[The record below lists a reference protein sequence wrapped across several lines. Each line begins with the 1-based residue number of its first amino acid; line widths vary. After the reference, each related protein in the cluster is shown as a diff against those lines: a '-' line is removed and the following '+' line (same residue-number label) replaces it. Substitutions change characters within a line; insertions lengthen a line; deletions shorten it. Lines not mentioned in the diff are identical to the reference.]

1 MMKALLSHR
10 AGGPE
15 TLILSDIAVPQPG
28 PGTVLVRVRACALN
42 FPDTLIIRDLYQ
54 VRPQRP
60 FAPGSDIAG
69 TVEAVGSG
77 VTDFAVGDRVFGA
90 IGSGGLAELV
100 VTAPSKLA
108 KIPEGISFELAAAFM
123 LTYRTSYHALKDRA
137 SIRAGERLLVLGAGG
152 GVGLAAVELGKL
164 LGAHVIAAASSPDK
178 LEAARRLGADETFRY
193 QADLGPDGAKRLSGE
208 LKQAFPQGFDVVV
221 DPVGGQYAEAALRS
235 LGYDGRLLTIGFP
248 AGIPAVPFNLPLLK
262 SCQIVGVFLGAL
274 SKSRPELDAANTAA
288 LVEMM
293 AQGRLNP
300 TISETFALEDAPRA
314 IEKLAGRQAMGKL
327 VIRL

>member
-1 MMKALLSHR
+1 MIKALLSHS

-15 TLILSDIAVPQPG
+15 TLVLADIATPQPG
-28 PGTVLVRVRACALN
+28 PGEVLVRVRACALN

-54 VRPQRP
+54 VRPARP

-69 TVEAVGSG
+69 TVEAVGAT
-77 VTDFAVGDRVFGA
+77 VTELAVGDGVFGA

-100 VTAPSKLA
+100 VTAPAKLA
-108 KIPEGISFELAAAFM
+108 RIPQGISFDMAAAFM

-137 SIRAGERLLVLGAGG
+137 SIKAGERLLVLGAGG
-152 GVGLAAVELGKL
+152 GVGLAAVDLGKL
-164 LGAHVIAAASSPDK
+164 MGAHVIAAASSENK
-178 LEAARRLGADETFRY
+178 LEAARRLGADETFLY
-193 QADLGPDGAKRLSGE
+193 DADPGPDGAKGLSAQF
-208 LKQAFPQGFDVVV
+208 KQAFPQGFDVVV
-221 DPVGGQYAEAALRS
+221 DPVGGHYAEAALRS

-248 AGIPAVPFNLPLLK
+248 AGIPAVPLNLPLLK
-262 SCQIVGVFLGAL
+262 SCQIVGVFLGAF
-274 SKSRPELDAANTAA
+274 SQSRPELDAANTAE

-300 TISETFALEDAPRA
+300 TISEAFSLEEASRA
-314 IEKLAGRQAMGKL
+314 IEKMAKRQALGKL

>member
-1 MMKALLSHR
+1 MKALLSHS

-15 TLILSDIAVPQPG
+15 TLVLSDIAIPQPG
-28 PGTVLVRVRACALN
+28 PGDVLVRVRACALN

-54 VRPQRP
+54 VRPVRP
-60 FAPGSDIAG
+60 FAPGSDISG
-69 TVEAVGSG
+69 TVEAAGAAVSEL
-77 VTDFAVGDRVFGA
+77 AVGDRVFGA

-100 VTAPSKLA
+100 VTAPSKLT
-108 KIPEGISFELAAAFM
+108 KIPPGISFDLAAAFM

-137 SIRAGERLLVLGAGG
+137 AIRPGERLLVLGAGG

-164 LGAHVIAAASSPDK
+164 MGAYVIAAASSQDK
-178 LEAARRLGADETFRY
+178 LDAARKLGANDSFLYE
-193 QADLGPDGAKRLSGE
+193 ANPGPDGAKQLSAQ
-208 LKQAFPQGFDVVV
+208 LKNRFPQGFDVVV
-221 DPVGGQYAEAALRS
+221 DPVGGHYAEAALRS

-274 SKSRPELDAANTAA
+274 SKIRPELDAANTAE

-293 AQGRLNP
+293 AQGQLNP
-300 TISETFALEDAPRA
+300 TISETFSLEEAPQA
-314 IEKLAGRQAMGKL
+314 IEKIASRQAMGKL
-327 VIRL
+327 VISL